1 MFQSQLQVERKE
13 SDRCLCPH
21 SQSTFFLMTNG
32 SGLGKGWP
40 IALVWSASLSLGEEH
55 KATFLSS
62 FGKTEIKD
70 KIYLHVH
77 IQSTLEQ

>member
-1 MFQSQLQVERKE
+1 
-13 SDRCLCPH
+13 
-21 SQSTFFLMTNG
+21 MTND

-40 IALVWSASLSLGEEH
+40 TALVWAATLFLGEER

-62 FGKTEIKD
+62 FGKTEIQD

-77 IQSTLEQ
+77 IQSTLEQWRG